1 MMDVLAGAG
10 VHNAAVVVTRYF
22 GGTLLGT
29 GGLIRAYS
37 LAVQEGLAAAEVIT
51 RIPGVKLK
59 LTAEY
64 TELGK
69 IQYLL
74 GEKGLTA
81 QDAIYTE
88 KVELTVLVP
97 EADAVGIRESLT
109 EETNGRIRIEELGKC
124 GIANRNGKLM
134 ELEKG

>member
-1 MMDVLAGAG
+1 M
-10 VHNAAVVVTRYF
+10 TRYF
-22 GGTLLGT
+22 GGDPPWNRRFDSCLFP
-29 GGLIRAYS
+29 GGAGGACR
-37 LAVQEGLAAAEVIT
+37 AAEVIT

-109 EETNGRIRIEELGKC
+109 RRD
-124 GIANRNGKLM
+124 
-134 ELEKG
+134 

>member
-1 MMDVLAGAG
+1 M
-10 VHNAAVVVTRYF
+10 
-22 GGTLLGT
+22 
-29 GGLIRAYS
+29 IRAYS